1 MGEASSSIGSP
12 TYWSVQLPTFSSFK
26 AIWDRSRL
34 SKTKFQFNRELGQK
48 KMVSF
53 ALCSE
58 CSIIHKTRVHS
69 FMETHKVNDPFFNWW
84 SILIWWVVLILTS
97 WTIYLDE
104 LRWYR
109 NDLSWVVNLYNSID
123 HNCLWWACRNH
134 QSSQRI
140 VIMQRYSSTC
150 QNHYWYM
157 LIKVNHHSTQ

>member
-12 TYWSVQLPTFSSFK
+12 TYWSVQLPAFSSFK

-34 SKTKFQFNRELGQK
+34 SKTKFQFNRKLGQK
-48 KMVSF
+48 KLFLPHFVPNVHS
-53 ALCSE
+53 LIRRE
-58 CSIIHKTRVHS
+58 CHS

-84 SILIWWVVLILTS
+84 AILIWWAMLILTS

-109 NDLSWVVNLYNSID
+109 NDLSWVVNLYNSVD
-123 HNCLWWACRNH
+123 HNCLWWAYRNR
-134 QSSQRI
+134 QTNQRI
-140 VIMQRYSSTC
+140 VIMQRYWSTC

-157 LIKVNHHSTQ
+157 PIKGNYHSTQ